1 MNMDGDDAQ
10 LVDSVLREYS
20 SQLQQPQ
27 MQQPSL
33 GGFDPS
39 PLTMQQAYDM
49 NINSTPLSL
58 QPPVHIPQQH
68 SQQQNTQKTV
78 DVAYKESSKT
88 NELWK
93 SIRLPVLVFLVCFIV
108 FNPYLY
114 HYLLKLA
121 PSVFAATSA
130 YRMQVRIIILS
141 LMSSLLFTLITRWV

>member
-1 MNMDGDDAQ
+1 
-10 LVDSVLREYS
+10 
-20 SQLQQPQ
+20 
-27 MQQPSL
+27 
-33 GGFDPS
+33 
-39 PLTMQQAYDM
+39 M

-58 QPPVHIPQQH
+58 QPPVHIPQQG
-68 SQQQNTQKTV
+68 QQQNTQKTV
-78 DVAYKESSKT
+78 DVAYKESAKT

-130 YRMQVRIIILS
+130 SRMQVRIIILS

>member
-10 LVDSVLREYS
+10 IVDSVLREYT

-27 MQQPSL
+27 MQQHSL

-39 PLTMQQAYDM
+39 PLTMQQSYDM
-49 NINSTPLSL
+49 NINSTPVSL
-58 QPPVHIPQQH
+58 QPPVHIPQQ
-68 SQQQNTQKTV
+68 QQQQHQQKTV
-78 DVAYKESSKT
+78 EVSYKEQSKT
-88 NELWK
+88 SDLWK
-93 SIRLPVLVFLVCFIV
+93 TVRLPVLVFLVCFIV

-130 YRMQVRIIILS
+130 SRMQVRIVILS
-141 LMSSLLFTLITRWV
+141 LLASLLFTLVTRWV